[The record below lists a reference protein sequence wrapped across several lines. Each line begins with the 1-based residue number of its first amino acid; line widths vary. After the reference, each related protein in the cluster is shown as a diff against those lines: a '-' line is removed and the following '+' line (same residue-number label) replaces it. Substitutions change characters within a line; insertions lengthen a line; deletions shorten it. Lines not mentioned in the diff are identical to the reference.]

1 MNIKERTIQEIT
13 DRLNKIDNLIANK
26 GVGSQYLDKAKRIQR
41 NLNITLLAVGVVT
54 VAGIAIWAANSRD

>member
-13 DRLNKIDNLIANK
+13 ERLNKIDNLIAQK
-26 GVGSQYLDKAKRIQR
+26 GLGSQYLDKAKRIQR
-41 NLNITLLAVGVVT
+41 NLNLTLLAVGVVT

>member
-13 DRLNKIDNLIANK
+13 DRLNKIDNLIAEK
-26 GVGSQYLDKAKRIQR
+26 GLGSQYLDKAKRIQR

-54 VAGIAIWAANSRD
+54 VAGIAIWATNSRD

>member
-1 MNIKERTIQEIT
+1 MNIKERTIQEIQ

-41 NLNITLLAVGVVT
+41 NLNLTLLAVGVVT